1 MILCYIFQYY
11 VDCYDTDKIGTKYR
25 TGGISQWI
33 SWIRGVIH
41 EPKNISP
48 SQNNS
53 SEHLDKLRTRRP
65 LPRIICGGQTYNY
78 VQIVVLTDPK
88 RNKRVGDVVIFHEW
102 TLGFHIKMILRQG
115 IQGKTNAIL
124 DVRSRVQREFSIP
137 GILVRFSFIFLHISW
152 TALSHF
158 WKNIRW

>member
-1 MILCYIFQYY
+1 MNFMN
-11 VDCYDTDKIGTKYR
+11 K
-25 TGGISQWI
+25 
-33 SWIRGVIH
+33 RGVIH

-78 VQIVVLTDPK
+78 VQIEVLTDPK

-102 TLGFHIKMILRQG
+102 TQGLHIKMILRHS
-115 IQGKTNAIL
+115 IQRKTNAIL
-124 DVRSRVQREFSIP
+124 DVKRRVQREFS
-137 GILVRFSFIFLHISW
+137 
-152 TALSHF
+152 
-158 WKNIRW
+158 

>member
-1 MILCYIFQYY
+1 MLN
-11 VDCYDTDKIGTKYR
+11 DTDKIGTKDR
-25 TGGISQWI
+25 MGRISQWI

-41 EPKNISP
+41 EPKNVSP

-78 VQIVVLTDPK
+78 VQIEVLTDPK

-102 TLGFHIKMILRQG
+102 TLGSILKGYWDRVF
-115 IQGKTNAIL
+115 KERLMLYWMLETEFTRIL
-124 DVRSRVQREFSIP
+124 DPGNSRENQLHFFS
-137 GILVRFSFIFLHISW
+137 LDHEKWFSKVSISSR
-152 TALSHF
+152 TQ
-158 WKNIRW
+158 K

>member
-11 VDCYDTDKIGTKYR
+11 VDCYDTDKIGTKHR

-78 VQIVVLTDPK
+78 VQIEVLTDPK
-88 RNKRVGDVVIFHEW
+88 RNKRVGDVFIFHEW
-102 TLGFHIKMILRQG
+102 TLGFHVKMTLRQVF
-115 IQGKTNAIL
+115 KERLMLYWMLEAEFNENS
-124 DVRSRVQREFSIP
+124 RSQEFSWD
-137 GILVRFSFIFLHISW
+137 LALFLSDSSPIIGN
-152 TALSHF
+152 ACQ
-158 WKNIRW
+158 

>member
-1 MILCYIFQYY
+1 MLFISILCWLLN
-11 VDCYDTDKIGTKYR
+11 DTDKIGTKDR
-25 TGGISQWI
+25 TGGISRWI

-48 SQNNS
+48 LQNNS

-78 VQIVVLTDPK
+78 VQIEVLTDPK

-102 TLGFHIKMILRQG
+102 TLGLLIKMILRQG

-124 DVRSRVQREFSIP
+124 DVRNRVHENSRSREFSWESA
-137 GILVRFSFIFLHISW
+137 SFFLAGPWEMIF
-152 TALSHF
+152 
-158 WKNIRW
+158 